1 MYSQFA
7 HIASDEAINDPG
19 VNLEKID
26 TEGRIILAK
35 QESSLNRLKIAFS
48 AYYSQQKVN
57 KRETDEKPSVYE
69 HYEQNQHASYIRPIK
84 NNFVRMKFAGYI
96 KSGRICLKQ

>member
-7 HIASDEAINDPG
+7 HIASDEAIKDSG
-19 VNLEKID
+19 VNLEKY
-26 TEGRIILAK
+26 RYRRPNYILAK

-57 KRETDEKPSVYE
+57 RRENKRETDEKTSVYE
-69 HYEQNQHASYIRPIK
+69 HIK
-84 NNFVRMKFAGYI
+84 T
-96 KSGRICLKQ
+96 